1 LVERLATGLAVAGF
15 GLLMLTQVDGGG
27 GLGVLVTGFALA
39 CVGIAWPSALG
50 TDLVVGSAPPE
61 KAGSAAGM
69 SETSGEFG
77 IALGVVVLGSI
88 GTAVYRNRL
97 TIPDGVPAD
106 VAATAHE
113 GIIGATSVAG
123 QLPAGLGGEL
133 LDSAREAF
141 TTGLNTAA
149 GVGAVLFLALAVIAP
164 VVLRRVRPDAE
175 AEDDGADADS
185 REALVLADQ

>member
-1 LVERLATGLAVAGF
+1 
-15 GLLMLTQVDGGG
+15 
-27 GLGVLVTGFALA
+27 
-39 CVGIAWPSALG
+39 
-50 TDLVVGSAPPE
+50 
-61 KAGSAAGM
+61 
-69 SETSGEFG
+69 
-77 IALGVVVLGSI
+77 
-88 GTAVYRNRL
+88 
-97 TIPDGVPAD
+97 VPAD